1 MPDRAEPN
9 KGRVNKRDRKWTEGA
24 ILAAFETV
32 LLREGV
38 QGLGVNAVAQEAGV
52 NKVLI
57 YRYFQDFTGLA
68 KHWVSKGSFWPSE
81 LELIGDNPAAFE
93 EKSVQERVCEVLLNY
108 FDGIR
113 ARPRTVEMLA
123 GELLNPTDLTHAL
136 TDGLVQTGK
145 GVGEYIKQ
153 ESIDQDISDKVWGL
167 IYIVSAVTTFLT
179 VRELHNPQF
188 MGLDLGDDETWE
200 LLRKIIADMSISYLK
215 S

>member
-1 MPDRAEPN
+1 MPDSSKPN
-9 KGRVNKRDRKWTEGA
+9 KGRVNKRDRKATEEA

-32 LLREGV
+32 LVREGV
-38 QGLGVNAVAQEAGV
+38 PGLGVNAVAQEAGV

-68 KHWVSKGSFWPSE
+68 RHWVSKGSFWPSE

-93 EKSVQERVCEVLLNY
+93 EKSVQDRVCEVLLNY

-123 GELLNPTDLTHAL
+123 GELLNPTDLTRAL
-136 TDGLVQTGK
+136 TDGLAQPGK
-145 GVGEYIKQ
+145 GVADYIKQ

-167 IYIVSAVTTFLT
+167 IYIIYAVTTFLT
-179 VRELHNPQF
+179 VRERNNPQF
-188 MGLDLGDDETWE
+188 LGLDLSNDETWK
-200 LLRKIIADMSISYLK
+200 LLRKIISDMSISYLK

>member
-1 MPDRAEPN
+1 MPDSAKPVKERS
-9 KGRVNKRDRKWTEGA
+9 NKRDRKATEEA
-24 ILAAFETV
+24 ILAAFEAV

-68 KHWVSKGSFWPSE
+68 RHWATNGSFWPSE
-81 LELIGDNPAAFE
+81 LELIGDDPAAFE
-93 EKSVQERVCEVLLNY
+93 SKEVQDRVCEVLLNY
-108 FDGIR
+108 LDGVR

-123 GELLNPTDLTHAL
+123 GELLNPTDLTRAL
-136 TDGLVQTGK
+136 ADGMVQSGK
-145 GVGEYIKQ
+145 GVGDYIKQ

-167 IYIVSAVTTFLT
+167 IYIISAVTTFFT
-179 VRELHNPQF
+179 VRERNNPMF
-188 MGLDLGDDETWE
+188 LGLDLSDDETWKF
-200 LLRKIIADMSISYLK
+200 LRKAIADMSISYLK